1 MSRYVVAKVIYT
13 IYMFDV
19 NGMYKYQMT
28 YSLPIYIACVAGPQ
42 IILSNVYCLR
52 EICFYVCISIKVH
65 FLNLKNKVQG
75 GRL

>member
-19 NGMYKYQMT
+19 NGMYKYQIT
-28 YSLPIYIACVAGPQ
+28 YSLPIYIQ

>member
-19 NGMYKYQMT
+19 TECSSIK
-28 YSLPIYIACVAGPQ
+28 LRIVYINIQ

-52 EICFYVCISIKVH
+52 EICFYVCISIRVH